1 MSENVDAAPDDQR
14 ISFQVLSGE
23 HLILDKLDAL
33 VAQGTS
39 LRALIVSVFRDR
51 GDELSLGDRSF

>member
-14 ISFQVLSGE
+14 ISIQVLSGE
-23 HLILDKLDAL
+23 HPIL
-33 VAQGTS
+33 
-39 LRALIVSVFRDR
+39 VSVFRDR